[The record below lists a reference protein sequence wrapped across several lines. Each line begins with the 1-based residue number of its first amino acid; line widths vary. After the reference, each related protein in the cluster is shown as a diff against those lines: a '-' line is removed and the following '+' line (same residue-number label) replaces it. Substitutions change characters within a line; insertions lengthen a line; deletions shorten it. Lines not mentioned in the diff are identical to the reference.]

1 MVLSALVVTLSDD
14 VDERAF
20 ALALL
25 RGDKRIAIGDAE
37 GTRVPVVL
45 ETSTAREGAQL
56 AEALLDVD
64 GVRLV
69 DLVLADFSDEER

>member
-14 VDERAF
+14 DEEREC

-25 RGDKRIAIGDAE
+25 SADPRIAMGDAE
-37 GTRVPVVL
+37 GARVPVVL

-69 DLVLADFSDEER
+69 DLVLADFSDEEH